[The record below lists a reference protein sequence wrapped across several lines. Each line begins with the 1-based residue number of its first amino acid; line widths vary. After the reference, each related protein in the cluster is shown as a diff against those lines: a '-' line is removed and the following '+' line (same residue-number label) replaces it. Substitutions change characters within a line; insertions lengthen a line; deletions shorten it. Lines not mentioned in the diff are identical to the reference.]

1 MSISLISPEELQ
13 SQFKIAKERKTEEG
27 EYFVAQ
33 KRIEK
38 AIQTILNI
46 KDSEYNAYISGN
58 FTKQDI
64 ETIENLIRKTLTDFN
79 IKNKLYDW
87 CYVNTFRNPRIP
99 TIVNLPIGK
108 GEELKKDM
116 EELVDYLKKSIPSV
130 FESKEY
136 EERIQEIIRN
146 YNEKQKELL
155 TNIKE
160 SAHKLNFIVKPS
172 QAGIVINPV
181 VDGKAINEREFSL
194 LSAEAK
200 RDIEGKKR
208 LLEDKISDF
217 LRESRNLEK
226 EKHHKIEK
234 INEEMGIFIVAHKI
248 EDLKQKYEGV
258 EKLQQYFDDIEN
270 YTLKNISTFLPQKT
284 PDSFLAAFSPK
295 PKYTEY
301 KVNVFVDNSQT
312 KEVPIIYEEDPTYY
326 NLFGKIEKQAY
337 FGAFITD
344 FTHVRPGT
352 IHHANG
358 GYLILDAYSVL
369 INPNVWETLKK
380 TISSKKCV
388 IEEWTERYGML
399 ASETIKP
406 EPAPLETKIILL
418 GSAFLYGLLYAFD
431 KDFKQLFKIKTDF
444 DPVVEA
450 TPHNLTQY
458 VTRIDHLCEKNT
470 LPKLSDDALKEI
482 LTFSSRISE
491 HKGRLYAYTDKI
503 VDVIK
508 EANFYAKQE
517 KAENIYG
524 QHIKKAIKESIFR
537 KNLIRDKILEMIKED
552 TLIINIDGTKTGQ
565 INGLSVISMGDFSF
579 GIPARITARTFVGKA
594 GIINIEK
601 ESEMA
606 GKIFNKG
613 VLILSGYL
621 GWKYAYDK
629 PLGISITL
637 AFEQSYAMIDGDSAS
652 VAELLSIL
660 SAIGEIPLKQN
671 FAVTGS
677 ISQDGTVQPIG
688 GINEKIE
695 GFFEVCKLKNM
706 LDGKHGVVMPRRN
719 VNNLI
724 LNDEVKK
731 AVEEKKFNIY
741 CIDTIDDAIEVFTGM
756 KAGRK
761 LKRGYKKDSFHWIV
775 DTKLQKISK
784 LVQKRETK

>member
-13 SQFKIAKERKTEEG
+13 PRFEIAKERKTEEG
-27 EYFVAQ
+27 ERFVAQ
-33 KRIEK
+33 KRLEK

-64 ETIENLIRKTLTDFN
+64 ETIKNLTRKTLTDFN

-99 TIVNLPIGK
+99 TIINLPTGK

-116 EELVDYLKKSIPSV
+116 EELLDYLKKSIPSV

-136 EERIQEIIRN
+136 EERIQEIIRD
-146 YNEKQKELL
+146 YSEKQKQLF
-155 TNIKE
+155 TNIE
-160 SAHKLNFIVKPS
+160 ENAHKLNFIVKPS

-181 VDGKAINEREFSL
+181 VAGKAINEREFSL
-194 LSAEAK
+194 LSAETK
-200 RDIEGKKR
+200 RDIEEKKR
-208 LLEDKISDF
+208 LLEDEISDF

-226 EKHHKIEK
+226 EKRRKIEK
-234 INEEMGIFIVAHKI
+234 INEEMGTFIVAHKI

-270 YTLKNISTFLPQKT
+270 YTLKNISAFLPQRT
-284 PDSFLAAFSPK
+284 PDSFLTAFSPK
-295 PKYTEY
+295 PRYTEY
-301 KVNVFVDNSQT
+301 KINVFVDNSQT

-344 FTHVRPGT
+344 FTRIRPGT
-352 IHHANG
+352 IQYANG

-418 GSAFLYGLLYAFD
+418 GSAFLYELLYAFD

-444 DPVVEA
+444 DPIIEA

-491 HKGRLYAYTDKI
+491 HKDRLYAYTDKI
-503 VDVIK
+503 IDVIK
-508 EANFYAKQE
+508 EAKFYAKQE

-524 QHIKKAIKESIFR
+524 QHIKKAIEESIFR
-537 KNLIRDKILEMIKED
+537 KNLIRDKILKMIKED

-606 GKIFNKG
+606 GKIFNKS

-621 GWKYAYDK
+621 GWRYAYDK

-637 AFEQSYAMIDGDSAS
+637 AFEQSYAMIEGDSAS

-671 FAVTGS
+671 LAVTGS

-695 GFFEVCKLKNM
+695 GFFEVCKLKSM

-741 CIDTIDDAIEVFTGM
+741 CIDTIDDAIEIFTGM

-761 LKRGYKKDSFHWIV
+761 LKRGYKKGTFHWIV
-775 DTKLQKISK
+775 DTKLRKISK
-784 LVQKRETK
+784 LAQKRETK